1 MQETPSSTP
10 HALLDYLYMI
20 AIPLAGAVGAL
31 VTRFLNRKKVRPE
44 LSILEASAEK
54 TRAEVR
60 RLDGETID
68 LAYDRILELVES
80 NRELSKQLDL
90 CEIRGRHHEAQEK
103 RMLAIMSLHGIK
115 YSEYD
120 EPKQL
125 KDGTR

>member
-1 MQETPSSTP
+1 
-10 HALLDYLYMI
+10 MI
-20 AIPLAGAVGAL
+20 AIPLAGAAGAL

-68 LAYDRILELVES
+68 LAYDRILELVEI